1 MPMDAKSVMDS
12 RRFSPEKVA
21 KVALFESERMFCDVY
36 GLTPGQEQKAHVHE
50 DCDKIYYVVEG
61 CGLFKVGG
69 DLREVGERNVVYAP
83 AGVEHSVKNDGGANL
98 TLLVL
103 MAPHPNYVS
112 KRA

>member
-1 MPMDAKSVMDS
+1 MDVKSVTDS
-12 RRFSPEKVA
+12 RRFSPEKIA
-21 KVALFESERMFCDVY
+21 KVPLFESEKMFCDVY
-36 GLTPGQEQKAHVHE
+36 GVAPGQEQKPHVHA

-69 DLREVGERNVVYAP
+69 ETREVGEKNVVRAP
-83 AGVEHSVKNDGGANL
+83 AGVEHSVKNDGGSNL

-112 KRA
+112 KQT